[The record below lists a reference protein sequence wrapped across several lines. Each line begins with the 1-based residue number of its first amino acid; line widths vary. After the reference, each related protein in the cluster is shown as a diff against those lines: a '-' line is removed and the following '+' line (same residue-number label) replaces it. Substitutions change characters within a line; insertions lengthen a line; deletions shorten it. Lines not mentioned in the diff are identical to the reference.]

1 MRLTGDFK
9 IDNNKQGIMSK
20 KGKGSFFNN
29 FLGGDVFS
37 KETVV
42 RQLPFIL
49 YVVLLLMLYISNT
62 YLAEDMRL
70 EIKNKNRLLENKRV
84 ESVSLNA
91 EITRLSRQSEL
102 VKALEYKGI
111 KESVVPV
118 KKIVIEKE

>member
-1 MRLTGDFK
+1 
-9 IDNNKQGIMSK
+9 MSK
-20 KGKGSFFNN
+20 KGSFFNKY
-29 FLGGDVFS
+29 LGGDIFS

-70 EIKNKNRLLENKRV
+70 DIKRKTRILENKKV

-91 EITRLSRQSEL
+91 EITRITKQSEL
-102 VKALEYKGI
+102 VKALKNKGI

-118 KKIVIEKE
+118 KRIVVE

>member
-1 MRLTGDFK
+1 
-9 IDNNKQGIMSK
+9 MSK
-20 KGKGSFFNN
+20 KESFFNKY
-29 FLGGDVFS
+29 LGGDIFS

-62 YLAEDMRL
+62 YIAEDMRL
-70 EIKNKNRLLENKRV
+70 DIKRKTRILENKKV

-91 EITRLSRQSEL
+91 EITRITKQSEL
-102 VKALEYKGI
+102 VKALKNKGI

-118 KKIVIEKE
+118 KRIVVE

>member
-118 KKIVIEKE
+118 KRIVIEKE